1 VHSRHL
7 YELFEL
13 LTVVEAGLRC
23 VRVVSTR
30 AARLDHMR
38 RSSAFACGTSALL
51 LEVHIYIQ
59 TIHYTVQLIEEHAV
73 CHCTFAYRDIQH
85 IVLIAF

>member
-13 LTVVEAGLRC
+13 LTVIEAGLRC

-51 LEVHIYIQ
+51 LEVHHNAYKHMLHIASQYVRNILVR
-59 TIHYTVQLIEEHAV
+59 TTVYV
-73 CHCTFAYRDIQH
+73 CSVPSDC
-85 IVLIAF
+85 